1 VPSAVIPH
9 GTKVHYAAGSQ
20 AIVLILLDP
29 SHLGKW
35 AIAQLRMTPVEKSDA
50 EIVCLV
56 DDDLSVLKSIERLL
70 ASDGLS
76 VRGFNKP
83 KEFLLHVQAHSVPVV
98 ILDIWMEEMSGL
110 EVQAQLS
117 ALSPQTRVIVITG
130 RDDPAAKLN
139 ARQMGVVAF
148 FRKPFDDDQFLK
160 AVHGALAIHPV
171 E

>member
-1 VPSAVIPH
+1 
-9 GTKVHYAAGSQ
+9 
-20 AIVLILLDP
+20 
-29 SHLGKW
+29 
-35 AIAQLRMTPVEKSDA
+35 MTSSEKSDA

-83 KEFLLHVQAHSVPVV
+83 KEFLSHVQAHSVPVA

-110 EVQAQLS
+110 ELRAQLS
-117 ALSPQTRVIVITG
+117 GLSPGTRVIIITG
-130 RDDPAAKLN
+130 REDPVAKLT
-139 ARQMGVVAF
+139 ALQMGVVGF
-148 FRKPFDDDQFLK
+148 FTKPFDDDQFLN
-160 AVHGALAIHPV
+160 AVRGALAMHPT

>member
-1 VPSAVIPH
+1 M
-9 GTKVHYAAGSQ
+9 GDL
-20 AIVLILLDP
+20 AIC
-29 SHLGKW
+29 
-35 AIAQLRMTPVEKSDA
+35 MTSSEKSDR

-83 KEFLLHVQAHSVPVV
+83 KEFLSHVQAHSVPVV

-110 EVQAQLS
+110 ELRAQLS
-117 ALSPQTRVIVITG
+117 GLSPGTRVIIITG
-130 RDDPAAKLN
+130 RDDSAAKLT
-139 ARQMGVVAF
+139 ALQMGVVAF
-148 FRKPFDDDQFLK
+148 FTKPFDDDQFLK
-160 AVHGALAIHPV
+160 AVRDALATYPI